1 MNELDIAKAIING
14 DMESPQVYGNMSLYA
29 LRITGTGVAF
39 RDEKCDSDDN
49 VIQKPEYV
57 YRNPDN
63 YLNQDFLDRCA
74 GLPVIWFHPEKQVLD
89 PQEFAKRVIGSIMQA
104 YIIDQ
109 EVWGIARIYDENAI
123 QEMESK
129 QLSTSPGVILAKAV
143 LTTLKDN
150 DSVISEMQRNNI
162 AEDDAYPLLIEGE
175 PALLDH
181 LAICLQGVWDKSGE
195 PLGVSTQQPVRI
207 DSMSDIAEAV
217 PASPEPSLGDLF
229 KLVQGLAADV
239 ATLKQAEAKAAEGHE
254 EGVSLLGDPELGGEP
269 IVPVVDSKEDMI
281 RNKAQAND
289 MCDDDMCDDDA
300 KTRFDGEGNEES
312 NNKKEMEAKVVADS
326 IMKENAAMKAKIASI
341 EARMPAIL
349 SDADLN
355 ELSAAQAKAD
365 SVAHAFGDKAPAP
378 MMGEKPLSYR
388 RRVADMFKKYSAD
401 WKDMDLSVLGNSLGI
416 AERAIYADAMSAAN
430 MPASYGEGVLRESTT
445 RMRGG
450 TEITTF
456 SGDSNA
462 WMGQFKLP
470 GSKLVGIN
478 TKG

>member
-1 MNELDIAKAIING
+1 MNELDIANGIIEG
-14 DMESPQVYGNMSLYA
+14 TLDSPQYYGNMALYA

-74 GLPVIWFHPEKQVLD
+74 GLSVLFFHPEKQILD
-89 PQEFAKRVIGSIMQA
+89 TEEFSKRVIGSIMKA

-123 QEMESK
+123 KEMESK

-162 AEDDAYPLLIEGE
+162 AEDEAYPLLIEGE

-181 LAICLQGVWDKSGE
+181 LAICLQGVWDKGGE

-217 PASPEPSLGDLF
+217 PTASPEPSLGDLF

-239 ATLKQAEAKAAEGHE
+239 ATLKQAETKAAEGHE

-269 IVPVVDSKEDMI
+269 IIPVADMEEDI
-281 RNKAQAND
+281 SRNKAQA
-289 MCDDDMCDDDA
+289 DDMCDDA
-300 KTRFDGEGNEES
+300 KTRFDDDDDDDES
-312 NNKKEMEAKVVADS
+312 SNKKETEAKVVADS
-326 IMKENAAMKAKIASI
+326 IMKENAAMKAKIAAI

-401 WKDMDLSVLGNSLGI
+401 WKDMDLSVLGSSLGI

-456 SGDSNA
+456 TGDSNA

>member
-1 MNELDIAKAIING
+1 MNMNELDIANGIIEG
-14 DMESPQVYGNMSLYA
+14 ALDSPQYYGNMALYA

-74 GLPVIWFHPEKQVLD
+74 GLSVLFFHPEKQILD
-89 PQEFAKRVIGSIMQA
+89 TEEFSKRVIGSIMKA
-104 YIIDQ
+104 YIIDS

-129 QLSTSPGVILAKAV
+129 QLSTSPGVILSKAV

-162 AEDDAYPLLIEGE
+162 AEDEAYPLLIEGE

-181 LAICLQGVWDKSGE
+181 LAICLQGVWDKGGE

-269 IVPVVDSKEDMI
+269 IVPVADAEEDMA
-281 RNKAQAND
+281 RNKAQA
-289 MCDDDMCDDDA
+289 DDMCDDDA
-300 KTRFDGEGNEES
+300 KTRFDDDGDDDNES
-312 NNKKEMEAKVVADS
+312 DNKKEVEAKVVADS
-326 IMKENAAMKAKIASI
+326 IMKENAAMKAKIAAI

-401 WKDMDLSVLGNSLGI
+401 WKDMDLSVLGSSLGI

>member
-1 MNELDIAKAIING
+1 MNMNELDIANGIIEG
-14 DMESPQVYGNMSLYA
+14 SLDSPQYYGNMALYA

-74 GLPVIWFHPEKQVLD
+74 GLSVLFFHPEKQILD
-89 PQEFAKRVIGSIMQA
+89 TEEFSKRVIGSIMKA
-104 YIIDQ
+104 YIIDS

-162 AEDDAYPLLIEGE
+162 AEDEAYPLLIEGE

-181 LAICLQGVWDKSGE
+181 LAICLQGVWDKGGE

-239 ATLKQAEAKAAEGHE
+239 ATLKQAEAKEAEGHE

-269 IVPVVDSKEDMI
+269 IIPVADMEEDI
-281 RNKAQAND
+281 SRNKAQA
-289 MCDDDMCDDDA
+289 DDMCDDDA
-300 KTRFDGEGNEES
+300 KTRFDGDDDES
-312 NNKKEMEAKVVADS
+312 DNKKEMEAKVVADS
-326 IMKENAAMKAKIASI
+326 MMKENAAMKAKIASI

>member
-1 MNELDIAKAIING
+1 MNMNELDIANGIIEG
-14 DMESPQVYGNMSLYA
+14 SLDSPQYYGNMALYA

-74 GLPVIWFHPEKQVLD
+74 GLSVLFFHPEKQILD
-89 PQEFAKRVIGSIMQA
+89 TEEFSKRVIGSIMKA
-104 YIIDQ
+104 YIIDS

-162 AEDDAYPLLIEGE
+162 AEDEAYPLLIEGE

-181 LAICLQGVWDKSGE
+181 LAICLQGVWDKGGE

-239 ATLKQAEAKAAEGHE
+239 ATLKQAEAKEAEGHE

-269 IVPVVDSKEDMI
+269 IIPVADMEEDI
-281 RNKAQAND
+281 SRNKAQA
-289 MCDDDMCDDDA
+289 DDMCDDDA
-300 KTRFDGEGNEES
+300 KTRFDDEGDDES
-312 NNKKEMEAKVVADS
+312 DNKKEMEAKVVADS
-326 IMKENAAMKAKIASI
+326 MMKENAAMKAKIASI